1 MNIRDQLIQIA
12 SPAHVFTDE
21 PMSAHTTFKAGGI
34 ADYYVEATSE
44 DVLSSLLRFLNEQ
57 NYPFYIVGNGSNLL
71 VSDEGYRG
79 VIITL
84 VGEFCEVYTDT
95 QEHIRKAAD
104 GENDDM
110 HGSEMSD
117 SSVKVITCDSSENLM
132 TRDLSD
138 KAIIHAGAGCL
149 LSKAASVAAS
159 NSLTG
164 LEFASGI
171 PGSMGGAIVM
181 NAGAYGGEMKD
192 VVESVVCLYSPDQ
205 GLYELP
211 AEQCAFSYRKSLF
224 NTRGGYVI
232 LSAVFRLQ
240 PGDRD
245 EIAAKMR
252 EMNEKRRA
260 KQPLELPSAGSAF
273 KRPEGNFA
281 GALIEQ
287 AGLKG
292 FTVGGAQVSEKHAGF
307 VVNVGGAT
315 SHDVY
320 DLMMQ
325 VRNTVYEKSGVRLE
339 PEVIILPPDYKL
351 EDHSPKAHK
360 NHITVNAPAE
370 ESEN

>member
-1 MNIRDQLIQIA
+1 MENLEKAIA
-12 SPAHVFTDE
+12 EIKEALPGMTLLEQE
-21 PMSAHTTFKAGGI
+21 PLSAHCSFRIGGPARALAVPESVSSLAKVCSILKDNELMPFVLGNGTNLLFPDEGLQELFLISTEKLQNLFLLPDGAIYAEAG
-34 ADYYVEATSE
+34 VSLSR
-44 DVLSSLLRFLNEQ
+44 LSSFAQQ
-57 NYPFYIVGNGSNLL
+57 NGL
-71 VSDEGYRG
+71 
-79 VIITL
+79 
-84 VGEFCEVYTDT
+84 
-95 QEHIRKAAD
+95 Q
-104 GENDDM
+104 
-110 HGSEMSD
+110 
-117 SSVKVITCDSSENLM
+117 
-132 TRDLSD
+132 
-138 KAIIHAGAGCL
+138 
-149 LSKAASVAAS
+149 
-159 NSLTG
+159 G

-171 PGSMGGAIVM
+171 PGSVGGGCFI

-205 GLYELP
+205 GLYELS
-211 AEQCAFSYRKSLF
+211 AEQCAFSYRKSTF
-224 NTRGGYVI
+224 NTHGGYVI

-240 PGDRD
+240 PGDKD

-320 DLMMQ
+320 ELMKQ
-325 VRNTVYEKSGVRLE
+325 VRNTVYEKSGVQLE

-360 NHITVNAPAE
+360 NHITVNAPE
-370 ESEN
+370 EE